1 MGTAQTLKWTTTSGI
16 SFLSHPDC
24 DLELY
29 VECKNGHVTFLW
41 RQLRTRSIN
50 ANANFSKNDY
60 RVVEPNA
67 IVAQCSLPIHCHIS
81 EYPTYINLCLCYLY
95 EGIFISKINW
105 TRDVSARHPLFF
117 RRKKAH
123 WHLDSHTFSK
133 GASVADAKTSKVSV
147 QVLSWFPCISLF
159 IGYVLAIFMISVSR
173 FVFR

>member
-1 MGTAQTLKWTTTSGI
+1 MPFATVNVDAKRVHMGTEQTLIWTTTSGI

-67 IVAQCSLPIHCHIS
+67 GLIFGHRENNSRENNSRKKLKKITQIF
-81 EYPTYINLCLCYLY
+81 
-95 EGIFISKINW
+95 GIF
-105 TRDVSARHPLFF
+105 
-117 RRKKAH
+117 
-123 WHLDSHTFSK
+123 
-133 GASVADAKTSKVSV
+133 
-147 QVLSWFPCISLF
+147 
-159 IGYVLAIFMISVSR
+159 
-173 FVFR
+173 

>member
-1 MGTAQTLKWTTTSGI
+1 MGTAQTLIWTTTSGI

-67 IVAQCSLPIHCHIS
+67 IVAYFPFIATFQSILPIHPLPPMRRDF
-81 EYPTYINLCLCYLY
+81 YFQN
-95 EGIFISKINW
+95 SKINW
-105 TRDVSARHPLFF
+105 TLDVSARHPLFF
-117 RRKKAH
+117 QRKKAH

-133 GASVADAKTSKVSV
+133 GASVADAKTSNVSV
-147 QVLSWFPCISLF
+147 QVLSWCPCISLF

>member
-1 MGTAQTLKWTTTSGI
+1 MGTAKTLIWTTTSGI

-67 IVAQCSLPIHCHIS
+67 KCCSLPIHCHIS
-81 EYPTYINLCLCYLY
+81 EYIIYIPLLSTYTKGFLFRKFENKLNSRCICETSFIFPEEKGSLISWSTYFFERSICSRCKNQQGLCPGVIMVSLHF
-95 EGIFISKINW
+95 FIY
-105 TRDVSARHPLFF
+105 
-117 RRKKAH
+117 RRY
-123 WHLDSHTFSK
+123 W
-133 GASVADAKTSKVSV
+133 
-147 QVLSWFPCISLF
+147 W
-159 IGYVLAIFMISVSR
+159 Y
-173 FVFR
+173 

>member
-1 MGTAQTLKWTTTSGI
+1 MPFATVNVDAKRVHMGTEQTLIWTTTSGI

-67 IVAQCSLPIHCHIS
+67 IFAHFPFIATFQSILPI
-81 EYPTYINLCLCYLY
+81 YLCYLY
-95 EGIFISKINW
+95 EGIFVSKI
-105 TRDVSARHPLFF
+105 
-117 RRKKAH
+117 RK
-123 WHLDSHTFSK
+123 
-133 GASVADAKTSKVSV
+133 
-147 QVLSWFPCISLF
+147 
-159 IGYVLAIFMISVSR
+159 
-173 FVFR
+173 